1 MPAHNVQIQTV
12 ETLKNYAKE
21 IAREAER
28 IELIIEGIE
37 ADEIDELETVNNTI
51 GVRGLSYIA
60 KYIDAIRQA
69 HINHRQKTGAYNA
82 EQKQKKRKK

>member
-1 MPAHNVQIQTV
+1 MPAHNVQIQTL
-12 ETLKNYAKE
+12 ETLRNYAKE

-37 ADEIDELETVNNTI
+37 ADGIEELPTVNNTI
-51 GVRGLSYIA
+51 GVRGLSYCA

-69 HINHRQKTGAYNA
+69 HINFRHESGAYNA
-82 EQKQKKRKK
+82 EIKPKRRRK